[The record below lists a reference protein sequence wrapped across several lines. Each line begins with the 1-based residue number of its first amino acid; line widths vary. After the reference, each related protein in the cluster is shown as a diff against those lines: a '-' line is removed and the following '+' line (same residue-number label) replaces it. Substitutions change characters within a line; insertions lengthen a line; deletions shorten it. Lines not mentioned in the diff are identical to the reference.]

1 MSYKVTPMPGHIVVR
16 PIPEDEFNK
25 SELATL
31 EDERE
36 HISTGEAIK
45 VSKFAG
51 TFENYGF
58 QFATEVN
65 EGDVIAYTKYSEHP
79 IKINGEELHVVRF
92 DKVIA
97 TISEKK

>member
-1 MSYKVTPMPGHIVVR
+1 MSYKITPQPGYIVVE
-16 PIPEDEFNK
+16 PISEDELNK

-31 EDERE
+31 ENERE
-36 HISTGEAIK
+36 HISTGKAIK

-65 EGDVIAYTKYSEHP
+65 EGDIVAYIQYSEYP
-79 IKINGEELHVVRF
+79 LKVNGQEYHLVRF
-92 DKVIA
+92 DKVTA
-97 TISEKK
+97 VISEQR